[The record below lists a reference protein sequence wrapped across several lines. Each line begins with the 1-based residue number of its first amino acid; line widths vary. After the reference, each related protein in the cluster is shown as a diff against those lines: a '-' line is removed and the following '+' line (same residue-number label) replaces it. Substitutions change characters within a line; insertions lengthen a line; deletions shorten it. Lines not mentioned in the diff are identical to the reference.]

1 MLNYLVFYVVIGN
14 VMEVRTL
21 VYSRRNLPD
30 IIWIA
35 KHWAG
40 GKPPAL
46 FLSMGGFT
54 DDLCQLAKT
63 RSDLLLVDDSIDAW
77 TPQRRTSWS
86 EWLTRYGGRA
96 IPCPVSACK
105 LCFCIPRAV
114 QRSAERSVHP
124 GNPKLCLCDNWFF
137 RLNVYSQG
145 LIHRQSSFGICSLQP
160 PFDAHWDTMEDVCK
174 NERNAWCCAIDYG
187 ITIALWNCK

>member
-1 MLNYLVFYVVIGN
+1 MVCPFRHGRFYWRSVPACQN
-14 VMEVRTL
+14 AFR
-21 VYSRRNLPD
+21 SF
-30 IIWIA
+30 
-35 KHWAG
+35 AG
-40 GKPPAL
+40 GWFYWRMNSITSL
-46 FLSMGGFT
+46 FLIRMA
-54 DDLCQLAKT
+54 DP
-63 RSDLLLVDDSIDAW
+63 I
-77 TPQRRTSWS
+77 RRQGNS
-86 EWLTRYGGRA
+86 
-96 IPCPVSACK
+96 CPVSACK
-105 LCFCIPRAV
+105 PCFCIPRAV

-145 LIHRQSSFGICSLQP
+145 LIHRQSSFGVCSLQP